1 MLNNEVWKPI
11 KGFENYYEVSNLGN
25 VRNSRKKIMK
35 TWKINSG
42 YLCIKFTVH
51 NVRTSHLIHRLV
63 LDTFNPCTD
72 ISRIEV
78 NHIDENKENNRLDN
92 LEWVTSKENK
102 QHSIKSGRYDAIF
115 VQRNS
120 LGKKHLPNT
129 SSKYHNVSY
138 DKVRNKWTGC
148 IRHQGKNLERKRFDT
163 EIEAAKHV
171 DYLIDKYGLH
181 DRPKNFV

>member
-25 VRNSRKKIMK
+25 VRNSRKKMMK
-35 TWKINSG
+35 TYKINSG

-51 NVRTSHLIHRLV
+51 NVRSSHLIHRLV

-72 ISRIEV
+72 SYRKEV
-78 NHIDENKENNRLDN
+78 NHIDENKENNHLDN
-92 LEWVTSKENK
+92 LQWVTSKENK
-102 QHSIKSGRYDAIF
+102 QHSINSGRYDRIF
-115 VQRNS
+115 TQCNT

-129 SSKYHNVSY
+129 TSKYHNVTY
-138 DKVRNKWTGC
+138 DKTRDKWTGG
-148 IRHQGKNLERKRFDT
+148 IMYQGKHLERKRFDT

-171 DYLIDKYGLH
+171 DYLIDKYRLH